1 MTPRDTEL
9 RVTIPAM
16 AVSGYSDR
24 VNHALAFA
32 AKHHDREVRK
42 GTRAPYFTAPAN
54 VAVIL
59 TGYGCDE
66 DTVVAG
72 VLRHAVEDMLRDGAS
87 EDSVR
92 ERLTDKFGP
101 VAVQAVLG
109 VARRR
114 FDDDGVEL
122 SHEEQKHDAL
132 DRLAGASDA
141 ARWAFAAHEVHDA
154 ATLLADVRRTSF
166 PDSVWQRVAEGPV
179 GRVRWYGDTAER
191 LTSAGFR
198 AGIVDELRTTAAALG
213 ATLPTSALR

>member
-1 MTPRDTEL
+1 
-9 RVTIPAM
+9 M
-16 AVSGYSDR
+16 APPGYSDR

-42 GTRAPYFTAPAN
+42 GTRLPYFTAPAN

-59 TGYGCDE
+59 TRYGCAE
-66 DTVVAG
+66 DAVVAG

-87 EDSVR
+87 ADGVH
-92 ERLTDKFGP
+92 ERLGDKFGAE
-101 VAVQAVLG
+101 AVQAVLG

-114 FDDDGVEL
+114 FDDDGVEM
-122 SHEEQKHDAL
+122 SHQEQKLDAL

-154 ATLLADVRRTSF
+154 ATLLADLRRTSF
-166 PDSVWQRVAEGPV
+166 PDAVWQRVSEGPA
-179 GRVRWYGDTAER
+179 GRVRWYGDAADR

-198 AGIVDELRTTAAALG
+198 TGIVDELRTTATELGHALPSP
-213 ATLPTSALR
+213 APH

>member
-1 MTPRDTEL
+1 
-9 RVTIPAM
+9 M
-16 AVSGYSDR
+16 AVPGYSDR

-59 TGYGCDE
+59 TRYDCDE

-87 EDSVR
+87 EDGVH
-92 ERLTDKFGP
+92 ERLADKFGP
-101 VAVQAVLG
+101 GAVEAVLH

-122 SHEEQKHDAL
+122 SHEEQKHDVL
-132 DRLAGASDA
+132 DRLSGASGA
-141 ARWAFAAHEVHDA
+141 ARWAFAAHELHDA
-154 ATLLADVRRTSF
+154 ATLLADLRRTSF
-166 PDSVWQRVAEGPV
+166 PDAVWQRVAEGAAA
-179 GRVRWYGDTAER
+179 RVRWYGEAAAR
-191 LTSAGFR
+191 LAGAGFH
-198 AGIVDELRTTAAALG
+198 AGIVDELRAVSTELG
-213 ATLPTSALR
+213 THTPGHG

>member
-1 MTPRDTEL
+1 
-9 RVTIPAM
+9 M
-16 AVSGYSDR
+16 AAPGYSDR

-59 TGYGCDE
+59 TRYGCDE

-72 VLRHAVEDMLRDGAS
+72 VLRHAVEDMLRDGTSA
-87 EDSVR
+87 DGIR
-92 ERLTDKFGP
+92 ERLSDKFGP
-101 VAVQAVLG
+101 DAVSAVLG

-132 DRLAGASDA
+132 ARLAGAPDA

-154 ATLLADVRRTSF
+154 ATLLADLRRTSF
-166 PDSVWQRVAEGPV
+166 PDSVWQRVAEGPA
-179 GRVRWYGDTAER
+179 GRLRWYGEAADR
-191 LTSAGFR
+191 LTDAGLR
-198 AGIVDELRTTAAALG
+198 TGIVDELRTVAADLTGHAAAH
-213 ATLPTSALR
+213 

>member
-1 MTPRDTEL
+1 
-9 RVTIPAM
+9 M
-16 AVSGYSDR
+16 AVPGYSDR

-59 TGYGCDE
+59 TRYDCDE

-87 EDSVR
+87 EDGVH
-92 ERLTDKFGP
+92 ERLADKFGP
-101 VAVQAVLG
+101 DAVEAVLH

-122 SHEEQKHDAL
+122 SHEEQKHDTL
-132 DRLAGASDA
+132 DRLASASDA

-154 ATLLADVRRTSF
+154 ATLLADLRRTSF

-179 GRVRWYGDTAER
+179 GRVRWYHDAAAR
-191 LTSAGFR
+191 LAAVGFH
-198 AGIVDELRTTAAALG
+198 AGIIDELRGAAAALDG
-213 ATLPTSALR
+213 SAPASMAR

>member
-1 MTPRDTEL
+1 
-9 RVTIPAM
+9 M
-16 AVSGYSDR
+16 AAPGYSDR

-59 TGYGCDE
+59 TRYDCDE

-72 VLRHAVEDMLRDGAS
+72 MLRHAVEDMLRDGTS
-87 EDSVR
+87 EDGVR
-92 ERLTDKFGP
+92 ERLADKVGP
-101 VAVQAVLG
+101 DAVQAVLH

-132 DRLAGASDA
+132 ARIAGASDA
-141 ARWAFAAHEVHDA
+141 ARWAFTAHEVHDA
-154 ATLLADVRRTSF
+154 ATLLADLRRTSF
-166 PDSVWQRVAEGPV
+166 PDAVWQRVAEGPA
-179 GRVRWYGDTAER
+179 GRMRWYGDAADR
-191 LTSAGFR
+191 LTGAGFH
-198 AGIVDELRTTAAALG
+198 AGIVDELRAVSTELDGRAPG
-213 ATLPTSALR
+213 A